1 MIEAEALTSVNP
13 WRALWLHPGLAV
25 EAVIARN
32 WRTATL
38 ALAAIECI
46 VALLAATGQPFH
58 LFDLEPGGTLWL
70 VVLLIALAGA
80 VLGIV
85 GLYVTGWVVNVV
97 ARTFGGRG
105 APAGVRAAIAWGS
118 VPLLISSVVGLA
130 MRLGAGENEAPS
142 VPLVLAGAAAA
153 VCFVWGV
160 VWQIAMLA
168 RVQKFGAA
176 RALLSGLVG
185 CIGVPFVLALAI
197 RTFAFQPFDAPSASM
212 APTLQ
217 RGDYFFVSKFAYGY
231 GRYSFPFAP
240 AWFAA
245 RIFAAQPKRGDVVV
259 FVHPKD
265 GTDWVK
271 RIVGLPGDTVQMK
284 DGRLLINGEMVER
297 HRIEPGFKTQGPF
310 GDAVVAPTYDETLLG
325 GGTHRII
332 EIEDGHG
339 FLDNT
344 DVFLTP
350 PNAYFVLGDNRDN
363 SMDSR
368 VGIDKG
374 GVGFVPF
381 ENIVGRAAMIYY
393 SIDPDSQLGRAAP
406 RLERIGLAVE

>member
-1 MIEAEALTSVNP
+1 MTEAEALTSANP

-25 EAVIARN
+25 EAVIARD

-38 ALAAIECI
+38 ALAAIECRRRA
-46 VALLAATGQPFH
+46 VGRDERAVSSLRFRAGRNVLACRPAHRACWG
-58 LFDLEPGGTLWL
+58 L
-70 VVLLIALAGA
+70 
-80 VLGIV
+80 LGIV
-85 GLYVTGWVVNVV
+85 GLYAAGWVVNVV
-97 ARTFGGRG
+97 AWAFGGRG

-118 VPLLISSVVGLA
+118 VPLLISSAVGLA
-130 MRLGAGENEAPS
+130 TRLGAGEHAAPS
-142 VPLVLAGAAAA
+142 APLALAGAVAAI
-153 VCFVWGV
+153 CFVWGV

-168 RVQKFGAA
+168 RVQKFGAV

-185 CIGVPFVLALAI
+185 CIGVPFALALAV
-197 RTFAFQPFDAPSASM
+197 RSFAFQPFDAPSASM

-231 GRYSFPFAP
+231 GRYSLPFAP

-245 RIFAAQPKRGDVVV
+245 RIFAAQPKRGDVII

-265 GTDWVK
+265 RTDWVK
-271 RIVGLPGDTVQMK
+271 RLVGLPGDTVQMK
-284 DGRLLINGEMVER
+284 DGRLFINGEMVER
-297 HRIEPGFKTQGPF
+297 RRIEPGFKTQGPF
-310 GDAVVAPTYDETLLG
+310 GDPIVAPTYDETLPG

-332 EIEDGHG
+332 EIDDDHG
-339 FLDNT
+339 VLDNT
-344 DVFLTP
+344 DVFRTP
-350 PNAYFVLGDNRDN
+350 PNAYFVLGDNREN

-368 VGIDKG
+368 VGTEKG

-393 SIDPDSQLGRAAP
+393 SIDPDSPVGPAAP